1 MGEKLSDLEVF
12 HPDRVAS
19 RILGMGDVLTLI
31 EKAQDTIDAKEA
43 EELEKKFKRSEFN
56 LEDFRSQMKKIRK
69 LGSLEGIMKMIPG
82 MGQMRKQLQDV
93 KMPEKELT
101 RIDAIISSMTLAER
115 EDHKLISLSR
125 KKRIA
130 SGSGTTVADVTALLK
145 NFEQM
150 QKMMKKM
157 MGKQKQG
164 KPVPGMPKNA
174 TAQIKQKRLKRK
186 KLKQMKRKQKK

>member
-1 MGEKLSDLEVF
+1 MGEKLNELEAF

-31 EKAQDTIDAKEA
+31 ERAQEAIDDKEA
-43 EELEKKFKRSEFN
+43 LELEKKFKRSEFT

-69 LGSLEGIMKMIPG
+69 LGSLEGIMKLIPG
-82 MGQMRKQLQDV
+82 MGSMRKQLKDV
-93 KMPEKELT
+93 KMPENELT
-101 RIDAIISSMTLAER
+101 KIDAMISSMTFAER
-115 EDHKLISLSR
+115 NDHKLISTNR

-130 SGSGTTVADVTALLK
+130 LGSGTTVADVTGLLK

-164 KPVPGMPKNA
+164 KAIPGMPIGSSALMKE
-174 TAQIKQKRLKRK
+174 KRLKRK
-186 KLKQMKRKQKK
+186 KLKQMKRKNKK